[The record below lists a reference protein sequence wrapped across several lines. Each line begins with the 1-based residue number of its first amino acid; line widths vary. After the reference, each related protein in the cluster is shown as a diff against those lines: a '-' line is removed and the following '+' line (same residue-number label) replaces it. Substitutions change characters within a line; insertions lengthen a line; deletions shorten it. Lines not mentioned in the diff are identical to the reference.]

1 MGKASLRNLL
11 AHKGRLALSL
21 LAVVLSAGFV
31 AGTLI
36 FTDTLQSSFDDLFAG
51 TSSDVVVSPAET
63 DAPGS
68 NGQDGSTV
76 APATVPA
83 ATLETV
89 RGTDGIAAATGDVFV
104 DGATIIGSDGD
115 PLAGGGPTF
124 GTNWEPDERLTA
136 LTMVEGVRARRSRA
150 RWPSTRRRPRTATS
164 VWATRRPSS
173 RPPGSKP

>member
-63 DAPGS
+63 DAPGVERAGRVHRRPGHRARVHARRPS
-68 NGQDGSTV
+68 AAPRASPRR
-76 APATVPA
+76 PATCSSTAPRSSA
-83 ATLETV
+83 PTASRSL
-89 RGTDGIAAATGDVFV
+89 GN
-104 DGATIIGSDGD
+104 
-115 PLAGGGPTF
+115 GPTF
-124 GTNWEPDERLTA
+124 GTNWEPDDRLTA
-136 LTMVEGVRARRSRA
+136 AHHGRGRGTGR
-150 RWPSTRRRPRTATS
+150 
-164 VWATRRPSS
+164 
-173 RPPGSKP
+173 